1 MAYEY
6 CLFKGTLALGVPF
19 FRRYHGSPHYVIVL
33 QSSPGQNF
41 TLVVNSASDTPTQ
54 QNDNRVL
61 SLVSY
66 MFEHPMLPVLDDLPA
81 GLRLNGF
88 PRLDYW
94 QDKKLVD
101 VTRMRPIPFDSSNGD
116 QNDIN
121 DLIGDVLTIDRT
133 QKPQDFPYKP
143 SGSETETREAW
154 KPSSTD
160 PITVYGFGFL
170 FEPEENGMHE
180 LHMNQGNPPT
190 HDRNDHSKENG
201 TFHDGAVIV
210 QRGTQFSAIFTA
222 FQTQLLP
229 TGTNGYPEKNAVP
242 ILSMTTNA

>member
-1 MAYEY
+1 MANEY
-6 CLFKGTLALGVPF
+6 CMFKGTLGLGVPF
-19 FRRYHGSPHYVIVL
+19 FRQYHGSPHYVIVL
-33 QSSPGQNF
+33 ENSPGENF
-41 TLVVNSASDTPTQ
+41 MLVVNAASDTRTQ

-61 SLVSY
+61 SLVSTI
-66 MFEHPMLPVLDDLPA
+66 FEHPMLPVLQQLPA
-81 GLRLNGF
+81 GLHTAGF

-101 VTRMRPIPFDSSNGD
+101 VTRMRPIPYDSTNGD

-121 DLIGDVLTIDRT
+121 DLIDDALTIDRT
-133 QKPQDFPYKP
+133 QPSQDFPYKP
-143 SGSETETREAW
+143 SDSDVETRQAW
-154 KPSSTD
+154 KPASGD
-160 PITVYGFGFL
+160 EITVYGFGFL
-170 FEPEENGMHE
+170 FEPEKDGMHE

-210 QRGTQFSAIFTA
+210 QSGTQFSAIFTA

-229 TGTNGYPEKNAVP
+229 TGTDGYPEKNAKP
-242 ILSMTTNA
+242 ILSLTTHS

>member
-1 MAYEY
+1 MANEY
-6 CLFKGTLALGVPF
+6 CMFKGTLGLGVPF
-19 FRRYHGSPHYVIVL
+19 FRQYHGSPHYVIVL
-33 QSSPGQNF
+33 ENSPGENF
-41 TLVVNSASDTPTQ
+41 MLVVNAASDTRTQ

-61 SLVSY
+61 SLVST
-66 MFEHPMLPVLDDLPA
+66 MFEHPMLPVLQQLPA
-81 GLRLNGF
+81 GLHTAGF

-101 VTRMRPIPFDSSNGD
+101 VTRMRPIPYDSTNGD

-121 DLIGDVLTIDRT
+121 DLIDDALTIDRT
-133 QKPQDFPYKP
+133 QPSQDFPYKP
-143 SGSETETREAW
+143 SDSDVETRQAW
-154 KPSSTD
+154 KPASGD
-160 PITVYGFGFL
+160 EITVYGFGFL
-170 FEPEENGMHE
+170 FEPEKDGMHE

-210 QRGTQFSAIFTA
+210 QSGTQFSAIFTA

-229 TGTNGYPEKNAVP
+229 TGTDGYPEKNAKP
-242 ILSMTTNA
+242 ILSLTTHS